1 MTKTKNLSFVGAQL
15 FLLLYCANLV
25 VLDHVSSSEQDHHA
39 GSDSDLDSDYAE
51 DYNLDDFVTATS
63 HESHRKVSGC
73 DAGMFQC
80 ADK

>member
-1 MTKTKNLSFVGAQL
+1 MKKMKDLSFVGAQL

-39 GSDSDLDSDYAE
+39 GSDSDQDSDYA
-51 DYNLDDFVTATS
+51 DYLDDFVSSTNQ
-63 HESHRKVSGC
+63 EPHRKVSGC